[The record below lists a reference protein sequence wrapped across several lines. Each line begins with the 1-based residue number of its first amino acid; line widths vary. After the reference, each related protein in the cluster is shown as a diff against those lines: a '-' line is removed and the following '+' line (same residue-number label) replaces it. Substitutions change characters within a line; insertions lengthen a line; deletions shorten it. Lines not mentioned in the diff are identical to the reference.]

1 MRIYHLACLLLVA
14 GVTNSIWRRL
24 ANTFN
29 KRLIRKLLKAEL
41 DMYLLA
47 LA

>member
-1 MRIYHLACLLLVA
+1 MQKMRIHYLACLLLAA

-29 KRLIRKLLKAEL
+29 KRQMEEDKA
-41 DMYLLA
+41 DRS
-47 LA
+47 